1 MKVMN
6 NTRRRGRK
14 YYQVSSRV
22 RNEPKA
28 DILNKKFEKSDKILV
43 IACGALAKEITA
55 LIQMNNWTHLQLR
68 YLPAKLHNEP
78 KNIPQNIRKY
88 LVNAQNKFSRIFIGY
103 ADCGTGGKLDN
114 LLEEFGVQR
123 LPGAHC
129 YEFFSSTQTFSKM
142 LEEEPGSFFLTDFL
156 VKSFEKLIW
165 QGLKINSHPELL
177 NIYFRHYKRLV
188 YLAQTES
195 QALQTQAKEI
205 AQRLELNYFYRFTG
219 YGALSPSLSDLTT
232 TD

>member
-1 MKVMN
+1 MKVVN

-14 YYQVSSRV
+14 YYQVSSRI
-22 RNEPKA
+22 RTEPKA

-68 YLPAKLHNEP
+68 YLPAKFHNEP

-156 VKSFEKLIW
+156 VKSFENLIW
-165 QGLKINSHPELL
+165 EGLKINRHPELL